1 MAEREV
7 HSDRLPRQ
15 SRRQEITK
23 FFQER
28 DVLSSVLILAVII
41 ATAYSASEF
50 FVAGRREMAV
60 PWLIGSGWLL
70 SLMGK

>member
-1 MAEREV
+1 MAETEH
-7 HSDRLPRQ
+7 HSDSLPRQ

-28 DVLSSVLILAVII
+28 DVLSSALILAVII